1 MADAKRDANRTPT
14 LIGVSSADG
23 TTPILLEVD
32 PNTGGVITAHGKT
45 LLSLSGQV
53 SGLGNNTLIAAGTNK
68 LKVYAFSLTVVSTT
82 AVTCIFQSGASGT
95 EIWRVKLQTPS
106 GVAGGANLAVSPP
119 AWLFATASATALNLN
134 LSAAVA
140 VDWSCSWFDEV

>member
-1 MADAKRDANRTPT
+1 MATAKRDENRVPT
-14 LIGVSSADG
+14 LIGVSTADG
-23 TTPILLEVD
+23 TTSILLEVD
-32 PNTGGVITAHGKT
+32 PNTGALITAHGKT
-45 LLSLSGQV
+45 LLSTGGQA
-53 SGLGNNTLIAAGTNK
+53 SGLGNNTLVSAGTSR

-82 AVTCIFQSGASGT
+82 QVTCIWQSGASGT
-95 EIWRVKLQTPS
+95 EIWRNTFQTPS

-140 VDWSCSWFDEV
+140 VDWSVSYFDEV